1 MITVDEASF
10 FAVILTAALA
20 AVTVVVVPKRLAPP
34 VVVVELIF
42 GIVIGPQV
50 LGLAEPDEFI
60 DFFSNLGL
68 GMLFFFA
75 GYEIDFER
83 IKGKPLSLGAW
94 GWLVSLVL
102 AYGIGGA
109 LAAAGVVL
117 SFLYTGSALATTAIG
132 TLIPILRDG
141 GELRTRFG
149 TYLLAAGA
157 IGEFGPI
164 LLITLVL
171 STTQP
176 LHEALVLAGFI
187 VLALVLALASVRLAW
202 RGFGA
207 LERTLESSSQLAV
220 RIATVLVFG
229 LVLLA
234 SELGLDLLLGGF
246 VAGMIV
252 RAALRGR
259 EVEVFESKLTAVGF
273 GFLIP
278 FFFVESG
285 INFNLDALGS
295 AEAIAKLFL
304 FLGLFL
310 VVRGTPALLL
320 YRGVLAARDRAALA
334 FFSATELPLVVAITT
349 LAIENGEMKSSTA
362 AGLVGAAMLST
373 LIFPFVGMA
382 LRRGRPGDEREPA
395 RTRAQS
401 WSRGARRARLI
412 SERRRLAASRRSREA
427 AVALV
432 ARRRFRGR
440 SAASIR
446 VPQPLD
452 RELAVASLAARVL
465 GDCGDPG
472 PNRARRR
479 RFCSASRLR
488 EESIS
493 NTASIRDAVTFACC
507 PPGPDER
514 DARNWI
520 SLSGTS
526 GATRP
531 IWHRARPDGAARTA
545 ASSGSGRAC
554 TGPRPGRRCRRPGR
568 GGAR

>member
-1 MITVDEASF
+1 M
-10 FAVILTAALA
+10 
-20 AVTVVVVPKRLAPP
+20 
-34 VVVVELIF
+34 
-42 GIVIGPQV
+42 
-50 LGLAEPDEFI
+50 
-60 DFFSNLGL
+60 
-68 GMLFFFA
+68 
-75 GYEIDFER
+75 
-83 IKGKPLSLGAW
+83 
-94 GWLVSLVL
+94 
-102 AYGIGGA
+102 
-109 LAAAGVVL
+109 VL

-187 VLALVLALASVRLAW
+187 VLALVLALASVRLTW

-349 LAIENGEMKSSTA
+349 LAIDERRDEVLDRGG
-362 AGLVGAAMLST
+362 AGRRGDALDPDLPLRRHGAA
-373 LIFPFVGMA
+373 PGQA
-382 LRRGRPGDEREPA
+382 RGRARA

-446 VPQPLD
+446 VRSRSTASSRL
-452 RELAVASLAARVL
+452 RAWLRASWAIAVTL
-465 GDCGDPG
+465 G

-488 EESIS
+488 EASIS

-514 DARNWI
+514 DARSWI

-531 IWHRARPDGAARTA
+531 IWHRARPDGRRP